1 MLRRIISLEF
11 ILRFFVVSQI
21 FFFCFP
27 FIRVNLFGGHPM
39 HGLFESIV
47 TVLPE
52 LLVGGLFVLS
62 TIYAFINRNSLFK
75 WFWFDYLVGFFFV
88 FNVVYGFVLSDWD
101 YQSLLSFRMTY
112 LPVLF
117 YYVGRFFWEQKRGLI
132 FQSLNTLFYSYIG
145 LAIAGLILYFVFP
158 DYQNRLI
165 LATGN
170 LVGEYFIVRMVSLVL
185 TPILF
190 ALLLVFS
197 CFYFYDKIMKVN
209 DWKNYLIFWLLWLCL
224 ALSVSRGATLAFF
237 ISFLFMSFVYK
248 KTKMT
253 LVTMGGMAV
262 ILIAVSFY
270 ATGSFEFI
278 KWICYSAADT
288 MNMEKDVTRVN
299 RWLVTYNDFLAQPYG
314 YGFGKTGAVAFRYY
328 LNQPEVKAAVYST
341 DGWYLKTACETGM
354 TGLLS
359 YLILA
364 ASYFFMM
371 VKKVFSSADTLL
383 LVPFG
388 IFMMVNIQSVVSNT
402 LDFYPYTLLYW
413 LLIGLSVNT
422 LRSKYAG

>member
-1 MLRRIISLEF
+1 MFRRIISLEF

-27 FIRVNLFGGHPM
+27 FIRVNLFGGRPM
-39 HGLFESIV
+39 HGPFESIV

-62 TIYAFINRNSLFK
+62 TIYVLTNRNSLFR

-237 ISFLFMSFVYK
+237 ISFIFMSFVYK
-248 KTKMT
+248 KPKMT

-328 LNQPEVKAAVYST
+328 LNHPEVKAAVYST

-354 TGLLS
+354 AGLLS

-413 LLIGLSVNT
+413 LLIGFSINA

>member
-1 MLRRIISLEF
+1 MQGMIESL
-11 ILRFFVVSQI
+11 
-21 FFFCFP
+21 
-27 FIRVNLFGGHPM
+27 
-39 HGLFESIV
+39 V
-47 TVLPE
+47 TILPE
-52 LLVGGLFVLS
+52 LLTAGLFILS
-62 TIYAFINRNSLFK
+62 AIYAFVNRTSLFK
-75 WFWFDYLVGFFFV
+75 WFWFDYLVAFFFA
-88 FNVVYGFVLSDWD
+88 FNVIYGFVISDWD
-101 YQSLLSFRMTY
+101 YQAFLSFRMTY

-117 YYVGRFFWEQKRGLI
+117 YFVGRMYWEQKRGMI
-132 FQSLNTLFYSYIG
+132 FQSLNGLFYAYVG
-145 LAIAGLILYFVFP
+145 LAIAGLVLYFVFP

-197 CFYFYDKIMKVN
+197 CFYFYDKIITRN

-224 ALSVSRGATLAFF
+224 VFSVSRGATLAFF
-237 ISFLFMSFVYK
+237 ISFIFMSFVYK
-248 KTKMT
+248 KPKTT
-253 LVTMGGMAV
+253 IVTMSGMAI

-299 RWLVTYNDFLAQPYG
+299 RWLVTYHDFLDQPYG

-328 LNQPEVKAAVYST
+328 LNHPEVKAAVYST
-341 DGWYLKTACETGM
+341 DGWYLKMACENGLA
-354 TGLLS
+354 GLLS
-359 YLILA
+359 YLVLA
-364 ASYFFMM
+364 GSYFFMM
-371 VKKVFSSADTLL
+371 IKKVFKSDDSLL
-383 LVPFG
+383 LVPFA
-388 IFMMVNIQSVVSNT
+388 IFMMVNIQAVVSNT

-413 LLIGLSVNT
+413 LLIGFSVNSI
-422 LRSKYAG
+422 RNRYVA